1 MMKTIVKI
9 LLAAIVL
16 SLAPTTYV
24 CAQEEQTECNKRL
37 LSCGKFYEGL
47 AYYKDAN
54 KMYGFIDKTGKMVI
68 PCQWRSVGNFSEG
81 LALARGVNG
90 KWGFIDKTGKVVIP
104 CQWERASSFR
114 EGLAQMQVSY
124 GKYDIIDKTGKI
136 IE

>member
-1 MMKTIVKI
+1 MNTILKF
-9 LLAAIVL
+9 LLAAFML
-16 SLAPTTYV
+16 SIMPTTNV

-68 PCQWRSVGNFSEG
+68 PCQWKRAWPFREEVAWVQNFKE
-81 LALARGVNG
+81 
-90 KWGFIDKTGKVVIP
+90 KWGLIDMTGKLITP
-104 CQWERASSFR
+104 CRWKSISPFR
-114 EGLAQMQVSY
+114 DGQAGVMDTK
-124 GKYDIIDKTGKI
+124 GKTYIVDKTGKI